1 MKIPA
6 LYLPRA
12 GFFIALN
19 SFQNFFRQSSGM
31 ANLSLHEETHDV
43 RESIVGL
50 SAACEGVEPA
60 FLDPKIIN
68 QTLYNFS
75 DFIP

>member
-12 GFFIALN
+12 GFFIALKQF
-19 SFQNFFRQSSGM
+19 SEFLSPVKRYG
-31 ANLSLHEETHDV
+31 NLSLHEENPRC

-50 SAACEGVEPA
+50 SALGGCRTR
-60 FLDPKIIN
+60 IH
-68 QTLYNFS
+68 
-75 DFIP
+75 

>member
-19 SFQNFFRQSSGM
+19 RFQNFFRQSKRYG
-31 ANLSLHEETHDV
+31 NLSLNEETHDV
-43 RESIVGL
+43 VKASWASVRL
-50 SAACEGVEPA
+50 EGVEPG
-60 FLDPKIIN
+60 FIDPKIIN

>member
-12 GFFIALN
+12 GFFIALKQT
-19 SFQNFFRQSSGM
+19 SEFLSPVKRYG
-31 ANLSLHEETHDV
+31 NLPLNEETHDV
-43 RESIVGL
+43 VKASWASVRL
-50 SAACEGVEPA
+50 EGVEPA
-60 FLDPKIIN
+60 FIDPKIIN

>member
-6 LYLPRA
+6 L
-12 GFFIALN
+12 GI
-19 SFQNFFRQSSGM
+19 FQGRVFHCPKQPSEFLSASQAVMRE
-31 ANLSLHEETHDV
+31 LSLNEETHDV
-43 RESIVGL
+43 VKASWASVRL
-50 SAACEGVEPA
+50 EGVEPG
-60 FLDPKIIN
+60 FIDPKIIN